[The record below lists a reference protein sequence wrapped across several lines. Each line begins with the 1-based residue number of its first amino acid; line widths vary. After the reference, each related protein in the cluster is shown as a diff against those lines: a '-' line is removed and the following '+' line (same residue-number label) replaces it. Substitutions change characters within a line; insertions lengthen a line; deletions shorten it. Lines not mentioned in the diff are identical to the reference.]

1 MHILA
6 SDCNAR
12 QHKVCREF
20 DDVWHVL
27 GAPWI
32 LSACMYVYSFF
43 LQLILA
49 WKNVQLQWN
58 FPLGFSYFDMIKKG
72 GLKCHF
78 RTFSVH
84 KSALKVILTPRTGC
98 FHLKIATVFW
108 ASPSTWQWQGVKY
121 GSGCSL
127 NLVKPGAR
135 HSGGIGPPRQVHL
148 GAHLSGAG
156 QHFLVQGFAQ
166 GWHVAAFYSTT
177 MGSYDHFWSHT
188 GPGGNKSGSENAQ
201 QGILKSFCPSPD
213 WIPPTSHHIV
223 VKCSPLGSQINACQ
237 GEIKPVIDLDFC
249 GR

>member
-1 MHILA
+1 MF
-6 SDCNAR
+6 SFKDCN
-12 QHKVCREF
+12 C
-20 DDVWHVL
+20 VL
-27 GAPWI
+27 GI
-32 LSACMYVYSFF
+32 TYH
-43 LQLILA
+43 LA
-49 WKNVQLQWN
+49 
-58 FPLGFSYFDMIKKG
+58 M
-72 GLKCHF
+72 
-78 RTFSVH
+78 
-84 KSALKVILTPRTGC
+84 
-98 FHLKIATVFW
+98 
-108 ASPSTWQWQGVKY
+108 GVKY

-177 MGSYDHFWSHT
+177 VGSYDHFWSHT

-213 WIPPTSHHIV
+213 WILPTSYHIV

-237 GEIKPVIDLDFC
+237 GEIKPVIDLDDHRLLRQISKEGHRQITGGAEKQTFC
-249 GR
+249 LEGKHFLALSFFLSLFDVSVDPAPAGRCRLPSNS